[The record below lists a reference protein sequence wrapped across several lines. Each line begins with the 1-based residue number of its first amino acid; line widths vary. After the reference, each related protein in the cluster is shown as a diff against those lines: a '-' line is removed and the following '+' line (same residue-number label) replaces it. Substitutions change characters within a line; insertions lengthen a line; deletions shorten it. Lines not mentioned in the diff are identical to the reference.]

1 MNDAAMLR
9 HNGLGIASF
18 SVALVVLLSFFVII
32 AIAGFLHASGSATP
46 AINSVIGIE
55 IFYFAAVDVVAF
67 GLGIAALFDRTAKK
81 VFPILGLTVGVGG
94 LLIVGAL
101 IVIGLKT

>member
-1 MNDAAMLR
+1 MNDVTVLR

-55 IFYFAAVDVVAF
+55 IFYFAAVDVVAL
-67 GLGIAALFDRTAKK
+67 GLGIAALFDKTAKK
-81 VFPILGLTVGVGG
+81 AFPILGLVIGIGGV
-94 LLIVGAL
+94 LIVGAL
-101 IVIGLKT
+101 ILIGLKT